1 MAESS
6 CCWSETVYP
15 TSSHC
20 VIWNI
25 YPSAISSGSIFIIP
39 NASATISSFL
49 AALMG
54 TCSALMRSCSSY
66 TERNGGT
73 SSSLGVP
80 SLLPPK
86 RPLGRVIGFPSSEVV
101 CVPSEAQAKRTF
113 GNLTDPPSSEE
124 SYFLVKR
131 VDVSLSCSAVE
142 REA

>member
-1 MAESS
+1 MVESS
-6 CCWSETVYP
+6 CCWPETVYP

-25 YPSAISSGSIFIIP
+25 YPSANSSGSIFIIP
-39 NASATISSFL
+39 NASATIFSFL
-49 AALMG
+49 AALTG
-54 TCSALMRSCSSY
+54 TCTALVRSCSSY
-66 TERNGGT
+66 MERIGGT

-101 CVPSEAQAKRTF
+101 CVPSEVQAKRPV
-113 GNLTDPPSSEE
+113 GNLTDPPSLEE

-131 VDVSLSCSAVE
+131 VDMSLSCSAVE